1 MLDNDL
7 LQKAIKILDDGGL
20 VGIPTET
27 VYGSA
32 ADAENQEAV
41 QSFYKAKNRPSNH
54 PLIVHLANAKAIPR
68 WASDFNE
75 DAKKLTDTFWPG
87 PLTII
92 LKKSDVAK
100 DFVTGGQDTVALRCP
115 SHPIAHRLLE
125 IFDRGQGKGLAAPS
139 ANSFGRISPST
150 AQHVRDDLGEKPEG
164 KVDLIIDGGPC
175 EVGIES
181 TILDLSG
188 DTPRILRE
196 GAIDSDQISSVI
208 GKPVMHGTVYNSP
221 RVSGTLKS
229 HYAPKH
235 KMEMVSVQDLP
246 GRTQFL
252 ARQFKTFGL
261 IAPEKIAR
269 RFKPVSEK
277 TFAYSSVPELSA
289 HLYQWMHDLDKED
302 IDRIF
307 VVPPEYSPSSAGV
320 LDRLTRASAKKE

>member
-27 VYGSA
+27 VYGLA

-41 QSFYKAKNRPSNH
+41 QSIYKAKNRPSNH

-115 SHPIAHRLLE
+115 SHPIAHHLLE

>member
-27 VYGSA
+27 VYGLA

-41 QSFYKAKNRPSNH
+41 QSIYKAKNRPSNH

-277 TFAYSSVPELSA
+277 TFAYSSVPELSV

>member
-27 VYGSA
+27 VYGLA

-41 QSFYKAKNRPSNH
+41 QSIYKAKNRPSNH

-181 TILDLSG
+181 TILDLSC

-252 ARQFKTFGL
+252 AIQNIRSNCAGKNC
-261 IAPEKIAR
+261 
-269 RFKPVSEK
+269 
-277 TFAYSSVPELSA
+277 
-289 HLYQWMHDLDKED
+289 
-302 IDRIF
+302 
-307 VVPPEYSPSSAGV
+307 PSI
-320 LDRLTRASAKKE
+320 

>member
-27 VYGSA
+27 VYGLA

-41 QSFYKAKNRPSNH
+41 QSIYKAKNRPSNH

-68 WASDFNE
+68 WVSDFNE

>member
-27 VYGSA
+27 VYGLA

-41 QSFYKAKNRPSNH
+41 QSIYKAKNRPSNH

>member
-27 VYGSA
+27 VYGLA

-41 QSFYKAKNRPSNH
+41 QSIYKAKNRPSTH

>member
-27 VYGSA
+27 VYGLA

-41 QSFYKAKNRPSNH
+41 QSIYKAKNRPSNH

-68 WASDFNE
+68 WVSDFNE

-320 LDRLTRASAKKE
+320 LDRLTRASAKKD

>member
-27 VYGSA
+27 VYGLA

-41 QSFYKAKNRPSNH
+41 QSIYKAKNRPSNH

-196 GAIDSDQISSVI
+196 GAIDSAQISSVI

>member
-27 VYGSA
+27 VYGLA

-41 QSFYKAKNRPSNH
+41 QSIYKAKNRPSNH

-289 HLYQWMHDLDKED
+289 HLYQWMHDLDQDD

>member
-27 VYGSA
+27 VYGLA

-41 QSFYKAKNRPSNH
+41 QSIYKAKNRPSNH
-54 PLIVHLANAKAIPR
+54 TLIVHVANDKAIPR
-68 WASDFNE
+68 WVSDFNE

>member
-27 VYGSA
+27 VDGLA

-41 QSFYKAKNRPSNH
+41 QSIYKAKNRPSNH

>member
-27 VYGSA
+27 VYGLA

-41 QSFYKAKNRPSNH
+41 QSIYKAKNRPSNH

-68 WASDFNE
+68 WVSDFNE

-188 DTPRILRE
+188 DSPRILRE

>member
-7 LQKAIKILDDGGL
+7 LQKAIKILDNGGL

-27 VYGSA
+27 VYGLA

-41 QSFYKAKNRPSNH
+41 ESIYKAKNRPSNH

-68 WASDFNE
+68 WVSDFNE
-75 DAKKLTDTFWPG
+75 DAKKLTDAFWPG

-235 KMEMVSVQDLP
+235 KMEMVSVEDLS
-246 GRTQFL
+246 GKTQFL

-277 TFAYSSVPELSA
+277 AFAYSSVPELSA

-320 LDRLTRASAKKE
+320 LDRLTRASAIKE

>member
-27 VYGSA
+27 VYGLA

-41 QSFYKAKNRPSNH
+41 QSIYKAKNRPSNH

-68 WASDFNE
+68 WVSDFNE

-115 SHPIAHRLLE
+115 SHPIAHCLLE

>member
-7 LQKAIKILDDGGL
+7 LQKAIKILDNGGL

-27 VYGSA
+27 VYGLA

-41 QSFYKAKNRPSNH
+41 ESIYKAKNRPSNH

-68 WASDFNE
+68 WVSDFNE
-75 DAKKLTDTFWPG
+75 DAKKLTDAFWPG

-235 KMEMVSVQDLP
+235 KMEMVSVEDLP
-246 GRTQFL
+246 GKTQFL

-320 LDRLTRASAKKE
+320 LDRLTRASAIKE

>member
-1 MLDNDL
+1 MT
-7 LQKAIKILDDGGL
+7 G
-20 VGIPTET
+20 
-27 VYGSA
+27 
-32 ADAENQEAV
+32 V
-41 QSFYKAKNRPSNH
+41 Q
-54 PLIVHLANAKAIPR
+54 
-68 WASDFNE
+68 
-75 DAKKLTDTFWPG
+75 TC
-87 PLTII
+87 
-92 LKKSDVAK
+92 
-100 DFVTGGQDTVALRCP
+100 AL
-115 SHPIAHRLLE
+115 PI
-125 IFDRGQGKGLAAPS
+125 S
-139 ANSFGRISPST
+139 
-150 AQHVRDDLGEKPEG
+150 
-164 KVDLIIDGGPC
+164 
-175 EVGIES
+175 
-181 TILDLSG
+181 
-188 DTPRILRE
+188 RILRE

>member
-27 VYGSA
+27 VYGLA

-41 QSFYKAKNRPSNH
+41 QSIYKAKNRPSNH

-68 WASDFNE
+68 WVSDFNE

-307 VVPPEYSPSSAGV
+307 VVPPGYSPSSAGV
-320 LDRLTRASAKKE
+320 WIV

>member
-27 VYGSA
+27 VYGLA

-41 QSFYKAKNRPSNH
+41 QSIYKAKNRPSNH

-68 WASDFNE
+68 WVSDFNE

-188 DTPRILRE
+188 HTPRILRE

>member
-7 LQKAIKILDDGGL
+7 LQKAIKILDNGGL

-27 VYGSA
+27 VYGLA

-41 QSFYKAKNRPSNH
+41 ESIYKAKNRPSNH

-68 WASDFNE
+68 WVSDFNE
-75 DAKKLTDTFWPG
+75 DAKKLTDAFWPG

-115 SHPIAHRLLE
+115 SHPVAHQLLK

-235 KMEMVSVQDLP
+235 KMEMVSVEDLP
-246 GRTQFL
+246 GKTQFL

-269 RFKPVSEK
+269 RFKPISEK

-289 HLYQWMHDLDKED
+289 HLYQWMHDLDKEN

-320 LDRLTRASAKKE
+320 LDRLTRASAIKE

>member
-27 VYGSA
+27 VYGLA

-41 QSFYKAKNRPSNH
+41 QSIYKAKNRPSNH

-68 WASDFNE
+68 WVSDFNE

-235 KMEMVSVQDLP
+235 KMEMVSVQDLL

>member
-1 MLDNDL
+1 MLDNEL
-7 LQKAIKILDDGGL
+7 LQKAIKILDNGGL

-27 VYGSA
+27 VYGLA

-41 QSFYKAKNRPSNH
+41 ESIYKAKNRPSNH

-68 WASDFNE
+68 WVSDFNE
-75 DAKKLTDTFWPG
+75 DAKKLTDAFWPG

-92 LKKSDVAK
+92 LRKSDVAK

-235 KMEMVSVQDLP
+235 KMEMVSVEDLP
-246 GRTQFL
+246 GKTQFL

-269 RFKPVSEK
+269 RFKPISEK

-289 HLYQWMHDLDKED
+289 HLYQWMHDLDKEN

-320 LDRLTRASAKKE
+320 LDRLTRASAIKE

>member
-7 LQKAIKILDDGGL
+7 LQKAIKILDNGGL

-27 VYGSA
+27 VYGLA

-41 QSFYKAKNRPSNH
+41 ESIYKAKNRPSNH

-68 WASDFNE
+68 WVSDFNE
-75 DAKKLTDTFWPG
+75 DAKKLTDAFWPG

-92 LKKSDVAK
+92 LRKSDVAK
-100 DFVTGGQDTVALRCP
+100 GFVTGGQDTVALRCP

-235 KMEMVSVQDLP
+235 KMEMVSVEDLP
-246 GRTQFL
+246 GKTQFL

-320 LDRLTRASAKKE
+320 LDRLTRASAIKE

>member
-27 VYGSA
+27 VYGLA

-41 QSFYKAKNRPSNH
+41 QSIYKAKNRPSNH

-188 DTPRILRE
+188 DTPRILSE

>member
-27 VYGSA
+27 VYGLA

-41 QSFYKAKNRPSNH
+41 QSIYKAKNRPSNH

-68 WASDFNE
+68 WVSYFNE

>member
-1 MLDNDL
+1 M
-7 LQKAIKILDDGGL
+7 
-20 VGIPTET
+20 
-27 VYGSA
+27 
-32 ADAENQEAV
+32 
-41 QSFYKAKNRPSNH
+41 
-54 PLIVHLANAKAIPR
+54 IVHLANAKAIPR

>member
-7 LQKAIKILDDGGL
+7 LQKAIKILDNGGL

-27 VYGSA
+27 VYGLA

-41 QSFYKAKNRPSNH
+41 ESIYKAKNRPSNH

-68 WASDFNE
+68 WVSDFNE
-75 DAKKLTDTFWPG
+75 DAKKLTDAFWPG

-235 KMEMVSVQDLP
+235 KMEMVSAEDLP
-246 GRTQFL
+246 GKTQFL

-261 IAPEKIAR
+261 VAPEKIAR
-269 RFKPVSEK
+269 RFKPISEK

-289 HLYQWMHDLDKED
+289 HLYQWMHDLDKEN

-320 LDRLTRASAKKE
+320 LDRLTRASAIKE

>member
-27 VYGSA
+27 VYGLA

-41 QSFYKAKNRPSNH
+41 QSIYKAKNRPSNH

-68 WASDFNE
+68 WVSDFNE

-125 IFDRGQGKGLAAPS
+125 IFDREQGKGLAAPS

>member
-27 VYGSA
+27 VYGLA

-41 QSFYKAKNRPSNH
+41 QSIYKAKNRPSNH

-188 DTPRILRE
+188 DSPRILRE

>member
-27 VYGSA
+27 VYGLA

-41 QSFYKAKNRPSNH
+41 QSIYKAKNRPSNH

-68 WASDFNE
+68 WVSDFNE

-92 LKKSDVAK
+92 LKKSAVAK

>member
-1 MLDNDL
+1 M
-7 LQKAIKILDDGGL
+7 
-20 VGIPTET
+20 
-27 VYGSA
+27 
-32 ADAENQEAV
+32 
-41 QSFYKAKNRPSNH
+41 
-54 PLIVHLANAKAIPR
+54 
-68 WASDFNE
+68 
-75 DAKKLTDTFWPG
+75 
-87 PLTII
+87 
-92 LKKSDVAK
+92 
-100 DFVTGGQDTVALRCP
+100 RCP

-150 AQHVRDDLGEKPEG
+150 AQHVRDDLGEKPQG

-235 KMEMVSVQDLP
+235 KMEMVSAEDLP
-246 GRTQFL
+246 GKTQFL

-269 RFKPVSEK
+269 RFKPISEK
-277 TFAYSSVPELSA
+277 HLPTVPYRNFLLIFINGCMTWIKKILTEFLLFPLSILRPRQA
-289 HLYQWMHDLDKED
+289 FW
-302 IDRIF
+302 I
-307 VVPPEYSPSSAGV
+307 V
-320 LDRLTRASAKKE
+320 

>member
-27 VYGSA
+27 VYGLA

-41 QSFYKAKNRPSNH
+41 QSIYKAKNRPSNH

-100 DFVTGGQDTVALRCP
+100 DFVTGGQDMVALRCP

>member
-27 VYGSA
+27 VYGLA

-41 QSFYKAKNRPSNH
+41 QSIYKAKNRPANH

-68 WASDFNE
+68 WVSDFNE

>member
-27 VYGSA
+27 VYGLA

-41 QSFYKAKNRPSNH
+41 QSIYKAKNRPSNH

-277 TFAYSSVPELSA
+277 TFAYSSVPNFLPIFINGCMTWIKRILTEFLLFLLSILRPRQA
-289 HLYQWMHDLDKED
+289 FW
-302 IDRIF
+302 I
-307 VVPPEYSPSSAGV
+307 V
-320 LDRLTRASAKKE
+320 

>member
-41 QSFYKAKNRPSNH
+41 QSIYKAKNRPSNH

>member
-27 VYGSA
+27 VYGLA

-41 QSFYKAKNRPSNH
+41 QSIYKAKNRPSNH

-68 WASDFNE
+68 WVSDFNE

-302 IDRIF
+302 VDRIF

>member
-27 VYGSA
+27 VYGLA

-41 QSFYKAKNRPSNH
+41 QSIYKAKNRPSNH

-307 VVPPEYSPSSAGV
+307 VVPQIG
-320 LDRLTRASAKKE
+320 RAHV

>member
-27 VYGSA
+27 VYGLA

-41 QSFYKAKNRPSNH
+41 QSIYKAKNRPSNH

-68 WASDFNE
+68 WVSDFNE

-307 VVPPEYSPSSAGV
+307 VVPPGYSPSSAGV